1 MIKGGATVGAEERS
15 EASAAEEP
23 NNEDAARGKIGETKP
38 GGAEEGRLDLCL
50 IDPRAEEGATGRRG
64 KRSPAEG
71 MEFEFAGGRE
81 EFAAGREESEANEE
95 ETAAST
101 VVLVLGILAR
111 KEKRNT
117 AEAEP

>member
-1 MIKGGATVGAEERS
+1 LLKGGATVGAEERS

-23 NNEDAARGKIGETKP
+23 NKEDAARGRIGETKP
-38 GGAEEGRLDLCL
+38 GGPEIGCWCL
-50 IDPRAEEGATGRRG
+50 RFDEPGAEEGATGRRG

-81 EFAAGREESEANEE
+81 EFAAGREESEAKEE
-95 ETAAST
+95 ETVAST

-111 KEKRNT
+111 KEKRNK
-117 AEAEP
+117 AEAGP